1 MIPATAEREE
11 DAAHF
16 GARKGAAKFTNIA
29 IYIVIMLVLTGI
41 AIYSPDMGELPFG
54 FMIFAFLADMVFIVL
69 ILMGLNKMFS
79 ANRFRFGPAG
89 FAPPALPFPYSRQ
102 EHGFVDFRTI
112 ERISIFIVSKKYH
125 LSLQRGA
132 NRYMVTA
139 EIVGEPLFNEFLDYI
154 ITRTDLNPKVTLKI
168 RQGDGFSDASVPDR
182 KTLDAYRD
190 RSVDT

>member
-16 GARKGAAKFTNIA
+16 GARKGSAKFTNIV
-29 IYIVIMLVLTGI
+29 IYLSIMLVMTGL
-41 AIYSPDMGELPFG
+41 AIYSPDLGELPFV
-54 FMIFAFLADMVFIVL
+54 FLIFAFLIDLLFIVL
-69 ILMGLNKMFS
+69 ILMEFNKMLS

-102 EHGFVDFRTI
+102 AHGFVDFRTI
-112 ERISIFIVSKKYH
+112 GRIQIYIVSRKYH
-125 LSLQRGA
+125 IALMKGTT
-132 NRYMVTA
+132 RYDVTS
-139 EIVGEPLFNEFLDYI
+139 ELVGEALFNEFMDYI
-154 ITRTDLNPKVTLKI
+154 ITRPDLNPKVALKI

-190 RSVDT
+190 GPGCA